1 MNIRKFELSD
11 LDQIYGIY
19 QKVSLNRNKIG
30 NSEYETLIQKNG
42 FLLGLDTKE
51 DLEKEID
58 KANYV
63 TVAEENNIIVGYLI
77 ADDSDDQKFN
87 DDEYK
92 TWFDNDLKTIYYYNQ
107 KVMTLATIAV
117 DPEYGGKG
125 VGKILFEELI
135 QWLKNN
141 NYEYIFS
148 IMTMAPLTNCA
159 TVLWHTKMGY
169 KRLAMGRPRKLFNL
183 ENYVGILMYKKL
195 Q

>member
-42 FLLGLDTKE
+42 FLLGLDTKV
-51 DLEKEID
+51 DLEKEIIE
-58 KANYV
+58 ANHV
-63 TVAEENNIIVGYLI
+63 IVAEDNNKIVGYLI
-77 ADDSDDQKFN
+77 ADDSDYQKFD

-92 TWFDNDLKTIYYYNQ
+92 TWFDLDLKKIYYTDQ
-107 KVMTLATIAV
+107 KVITLASIAV
-117 DPEYGGKG
+117 DPDFGMQG
-125 VGKILFEELI
+125 VGKLLFDNLLI
-135 QWLKNN
+135 WLKENN
-141 NYEYIFS
+141 FEYLFS
-148 IMTMAPLTNCA
+148 IMTVAPLTNCA
-159 TVLWHTKMGY
+159 TILWHTKMGY

-195 Q
+195 